1 MSELTLTVAEIKEL
15 MDKMARTGLTALEI
29 TDGSFS
35 LALRSEHPVVVSSA
49 EAPAAV
55 LPSSPAPEVPSVPE
69 GNVVKSP
76 LVGTYYAKP
85 APDKPDFVAVGQ
97 TVKKGD
103 TLFIVESMKLM
114 NEIQSEFSGTVREIL
129 VKNGQAVEFGQP
141 ILTIE

>member
-55 LPSSPAPEVPSVPE
+55 LPSSPAPEVPSEPE

-103 TLFIVESMKLM
+103 TIAYVGSTGWSTGNHLHF
-114 NEIQSEFSGTVREIL
+114 TVY
-129 VKNGQAVEFGQP
+129 KNGVAVNPASYIG
-141 ILTIE
+141 L

>member
-1 MSELTLTVAEIKEL
+1 MSELMLTVAEIKEL

-55 LPSSPAPEVPSVPE
+55 LPSSPAPEVPSEPE

-85 APDKPDFVAVGQ
+85 APDKPDFGQ

>member
-55 LPSSPAPEVPSVPE
+55 LPSSPAPEVPSEPE

-85 APDKPDFVAVGQ
+85 APDNPTSSPLARPS
-97 TVKKGD
+97 KKA
-103 TLFIVESMKLM
+103 TPSSSW
-114 NEIQSEFSGTVREIL
+114 N
-129 VKNGQAVEFGQP
+129 P
-141 ILTIE
+141 

>member
-1 MSELTLTVAEIKEL
+1 MTLYAH
-15 MDKMARTGLTALEI
+15 A
-29 TDGSFS
+29 SS
-35 LALRSEHPVVVSSA
+35 L
-49 EAPAAV
+49 
-55 LPSSPAPEVPSVPE
+55 
-69 GNVVKSP
+69 NV
-76 LVGTYYAKP
+76 T
-85 APDKPDFVAVGQ
+85 VGQ

>member
-1 MSELTLTVAEIKEL
+1 MVQ
-15 MDKMARTGLTALEI
+15 
-29 TDGSFS
+29 
-35 LALRSEHPVVVSSA
+35 
-49 EAPAAV
+49 
-55 LPSSPAPEVPSVPE
+55 
-69 GNVVKSP
+69 SP